1 MVTAAKTT
9 SQIAVHMG
17 VAFATMYV
25 ITGSVAFGGL
35 AAILEPICNVIVMP
49 LHEKLWERIRARL
62 EHGKPHVPRANANAI
77 QAT

>member
-9 SQIAVHMG
+9 SQIIVHMG

-25 ITGSVAFGGL
+25 VTGSMAFGGL

-49 LHEKLWERIRARL
+49 LHERLWARIRERI
-62 EHGKPHVPRANANAI
+62 EQKPRVAI
-77 QAT
+77 NMPA

>member
-25 ITGSVAFGGL
+25 VTGSAAFGGL
-35 AAILEPICNVIVMP
+35 AAILEPICNVLVMP
-49 LHEKLWERIRARL
+49 LHERLWVRIRARL
-62 EHGKPHVPRANANAI
+62 EQRRSVGPVAGQPA
-77 QAT
+77 